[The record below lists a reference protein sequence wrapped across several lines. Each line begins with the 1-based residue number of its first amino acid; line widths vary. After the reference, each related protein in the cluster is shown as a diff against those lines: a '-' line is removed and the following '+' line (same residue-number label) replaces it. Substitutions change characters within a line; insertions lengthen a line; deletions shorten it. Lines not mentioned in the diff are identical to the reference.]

1 MKHASQAIF
10 RHRTTSYLEC
20 SAPAPGEFDRCTAN
34 RFRILVRSATPLK
47 EILVRAKESAEF
59 QQIMEELQSSG
70 LLLESD
76 AALPSVASLVA
87 QEPIRG
93 SWWGHPRGHDIFQA
107 NRQLAAHP
115 DVIACKL
122 ISGKVTYVHR
132 SLWPALF
139 EVANSRETWQL
150 SSISPSARSL
160 LSKVTRDGIVRT
172 DRLPEFH
179 SAKSKG
185 PGDAAREL
193 EKMLLVYSEDIH
205 TETGAHAKALETWEH
220 WARRIGFVRQ
230 KTTVEQG
237 KEQLEQTLKFL
248 NTRFGAA
255 RRLPWATTRSKIQ
268 DR

>member
-1 MKHASQAIF
+1 
-10 RHRTTSYLEC
+10 
-20 SAPAPGEFDRCTAN
+20 
-34 RFRILVRSATPLK
+34 
-47 EILVRAKESAEF
+47 
-59 QQIMEELQSSG
+59 MEELQSSG

-107 NRQLAAHP
+107 NEQLAAHP

-139 EVANSRETWQL
+139 TVARSREAWQL
-150 SSISPSARSL
+150 RGISPSARAL
-160 LSKVTRDGIVRT
+160 LAKVTREKILRT
-172 DRLPEFH
+172 DRLRQSR
-179 SAKSKG
+179 SAKSKALG
-185 PGDAAREL
+185 EAAREL
-193 EKMLLVYSEDIH
+193 EKRLLVYSEEIH

-220 WARRIGFVRQ
+220 WAKRRGLARP
-230 KTTVEQG
+230 TTTIEQA
-237 KEQLEQTLKFL
+237 KEQLEQSLELL
-248 NTRFGAA
+248 NTRFGALGQ
-255 RRLPWATTRSKIQ
+255 LPWPATRSIIP